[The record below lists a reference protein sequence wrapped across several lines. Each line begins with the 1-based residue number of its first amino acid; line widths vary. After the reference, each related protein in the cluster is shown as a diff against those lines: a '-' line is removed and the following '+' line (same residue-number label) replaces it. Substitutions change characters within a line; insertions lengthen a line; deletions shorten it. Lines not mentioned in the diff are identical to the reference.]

1 MEKKKGVRILALI
14 GAILLAALYVSTL
27 VFALLD
33 NPFADKLLIA
43 SVAGTILIPALI
55 YASQLI
61 YKILKKDTKSNNKR

>member
-1 MEKKKGVRILALI
+1 MEKKKVVRILALI

-43 SVAGTILIPALI
+43 SVAGTILIPVLL
-55 YASQLI
+55 YAYQLI
-61 YKILKKDTKSNNKR
+61 YKILKKDTKKQ